1 MKEIKMLSQKVKQY
15 IETGDYEN
23 ANRLIC
29 QAMMGYPHAAEPHNL
44 MGILMESQGDHTAA
58 MNHLRAAWA
67 LDPTYQP
74 ARLNLESLGTF
85 QRRTHFVY
93 SEPEEDKGT
102 CILTHN
108 NPPSNMHLL
117 A

>member
-1 MKEIKMLSQKVKQY
+1 MKLLSQKVKQH

-44 MGILMESQGDHTAA
+44 MGILMESQGNHAAA

-93 SEPEEDKGT
+93 DEPEHDKGT
-102 CILTHN
+102 CTLSHSDSSN
-108 NPPSNMHLL
+108 NMCIP